1 MQVTRQ
7 ALMDYIFEYGYKKA
21 QELLRLTDKEYNK
34 ILNGF
39 TPERYNEDAHNNTAI
54 NNAKL
59 NPEAML
65 LMGRHYNELAALIT
79 DEESAELFNDTV
91 LSISYRYNPDQ
102 NFIDLFK
109 YLYKQHR
116 YAKTCNNSVKR
127 YLIDTLP
134 EYESDANT
142 E

>member
-7 ALMDYIFEYGYKKA
+7 TLMDYIFEYGYGKA
-21 QELLRLTDKEYNK
+21 QQLLKLTDKEYTK

-39 TPERYNEDAHNNTAI
+39 IPERYNEDAHKNTAI
-54 NNAKL
+54 HNAKS

-65 LMGRHYNELAALIT
+65 LLDKHYKPLSQLIT

-134 EYESDANT
+134 ENESDANT